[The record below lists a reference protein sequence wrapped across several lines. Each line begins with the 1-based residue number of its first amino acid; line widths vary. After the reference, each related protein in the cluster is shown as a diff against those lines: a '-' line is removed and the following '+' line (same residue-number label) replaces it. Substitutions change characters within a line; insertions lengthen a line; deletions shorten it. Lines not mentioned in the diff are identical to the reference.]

1 MGGGICEYNMGL
13 RQKCCENVL
22 FSTAISD
29 NPAGYPLIYRISGRI
44 TDIRHE
50 LLAGYPVSGLKSI
63 GPNPKQYIYLYFF
76 VYDLDSVASIDY
88 VII

>member
-1 MGGGICEYNMGL
+1 ML
-13 RQKCCENVL
+13 
-22 FSTAISD
+22 
-29 NPAGYPLIYRISGRI
+29 